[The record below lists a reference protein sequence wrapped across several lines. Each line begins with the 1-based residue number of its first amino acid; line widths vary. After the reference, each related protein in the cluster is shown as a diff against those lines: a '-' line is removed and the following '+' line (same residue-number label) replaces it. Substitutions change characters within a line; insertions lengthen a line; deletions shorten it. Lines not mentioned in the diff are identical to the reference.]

1 MTLPNSSP
9 KEILGIG
16 TGKQASNHV
25 EAFATLLPDARILTK
40 GISDDDRRSFVER
53 QKEVAPK
60 LEALQGGIP
69 KSVDLVVTVTTS
81 KKPVDNEAVRPG
93 LVSHRRRCIHSGR
106 CRNQQRGR

>member
-16 TGKQASNHV
+16 TGKKASNHV

-53 QKEVAPK
+53 QKRSRQS
-60 LEALQGGIP
+60 LRHYR
-69 KSVDLVVTVTTS
+69 VVFPS
-81 KKPVDNEAVRPG
+81 PSILSLP
-93 LVSHRRRCIHSGR
+93 
-106 CRNQQRGR
+106 